1 MPITPDTKDWTWVL
15 ERPCDECGFESAGLD
30 RAQVGAM
37 IRANAATWC
46 EQLAA
51 GPAVGRRPSGDRW
64 STLEYGCHVRDVLR
78 TMDGRLGLMLSEVD
92 PVFANWDQD
101 ETALTKQYELQ
112 EPAPVGAALTAAATA
127 LAERFES
134 LDAHEWSRE
143 GTRSN
148 GSVFTIETLGLYM
161 IHDSIHHLWDVAF

>member
-1 MPITPDTKDWTWVL
+1 VRPNADCWSVL
-15 ERPCDECGFESAGLD
+15 EYA
-30 RAQVGAM
+30 
-37 IRANAATWC
+37 
-46 EQLAA
+46 
-51 GPAVGRRPSGDRW
+51 
-64 STLEYGCHVRDVLR
+64 CHVRDVYLIFDER
-78 TMDGRLGLMLSEVD
+78 VALMQSQD
-92 PVFANWDQD
+92 NPVFANWDQD

>member
-1 MPITPDTKDWTWVL
+1 VAISPDTKDWTWVL
-15 ERPCDECGFESAGLD
+15 ERPCPDCGYD
-30 RAQVGAM
+30 RADFTRDAIARVG
-37 IRANAATWC
+37 RANAATW
-46 EQLAA
+46 QLEL
-51 GPAVGRRPSGDRW
+51 VRDDVRVRPNADCW
-64 STLEYGCHVRDVLR
+64 SVLEYACHVRDVYLIFDER
-78 TMDGRLGLMLSEVD
+78 VALMQSQD
-92 PVFANWDQD
+92 NPVFANWDQD